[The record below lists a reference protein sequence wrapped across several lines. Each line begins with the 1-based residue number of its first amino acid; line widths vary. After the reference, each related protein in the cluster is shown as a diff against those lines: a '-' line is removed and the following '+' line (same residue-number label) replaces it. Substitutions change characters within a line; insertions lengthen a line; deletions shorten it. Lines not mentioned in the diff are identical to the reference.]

1 MKNDHKNMLLGYLA
15 AKSQNRS
22 RDKGLFLHFDELN
35 LFQKIWLMIVA
46 WGIPLITLIVI
57 TFSLIADDSFEK
69 MNLLGISFDDGRQ
82 KAFVFLIGV
91 FSIYILF
98 KTIRKFP
105 RFIFW
110 LTFSPPLIIFLIWLF
125 DI

>member
-22 RDKGLFLHFDELN
+22 RDKGLSHFDELN

-82 KAFVFLIGV
+82 KAIVFLIGV

-125 DI
+125 DM

>member
-1 MKNDHKNMLLGYLA
+1 MKNEHKNLLLGYLA

-22 RDKGLFLHFDELN
+22 RDQGLDHFDELN
-35 LFQKIWLMIVA
+35 LFQKIWLTIIA
-46 WGIPLITLIVI
+46 WGIPLITLILI

-69 MNLLGISFDDGRQ
+69 MNLMGITFDDGRQ
-82 KAFVFLIGV
+82 KVIVFLIGV

-110 LTFSPPLIIFLIWLF
+110 LTFSPPLIILLIWLF

>member
-1 MKNDHKNMLLGYLA
+1 MKNEHKNLLLGYLA

-22 RDKGLFLHFDELN
+22 RDQGLDHFDELN
-35 LFQKIWLMIVA
+35 LFQKIWLTIIA
-46 WGIPLITLIVI
+46 WCIPLITLILI
-57 TFSLIADDSFEK
+57 TFSLIADESFEK
-69 MNLLGISFDDGRQ
+69 MNLMGITFDDGRQ
-82 KAFVFLIGV
+82 KVIVFLIGV